1 MDTANS
7 NPQASTQSA
16 GEPTGIPLYDR
27 FVLWMFM
34 LGFVL
39 FGLILV
45 GDLVVGFFR

>member
-1 MDTANS
+1 MDTANP
-7 NPQASTQSA
+7 NPQASTQPT
-16 GEPTGIPLYDR
+16 GEPNGIPLYDR

-45 GDLVVGFFR
+45 GDLLVGLFR

>member
-7 NPQASTQSA
+7 NPQVSTPP
-16 GEPTGIPLYDR
+16 GEPNGIPLYDR